1 MVVFTRYNYVLWP
14 CACNSNRLLA
24 DADKGVSDPGKDVRG
39 KKKAQQHDLTE
50 TIFEKAKLF
59 EYGTFIDI
67 Q

>member
-1 MVVFTRYNYVLWP
+1 MFYGPVHVIVIGCLQMQTKVS
-14 CACNSNRLLA
+14 ATLA
-24 DADKGVSDPGKDVRG
+24 KMWG